1 MQRNDSETT
10 GGRLHARIADIL
22 AAEIAGGVHPP
33 GRHMVETQL
42 AERFG
47 VSRAPVRLA
56 LARLSQDGWL
66 DYAPARGH
74 SVRSDLP
81 AAETHDDGE
90 ADARRGDRD
99 IGARHAWEAIHAE
112 VEDAITAR
120 MAFGSWQVPETALAR
135 TFGVSRTV
143 ARDVLARLQG
153 RGLVRMDGGRW
164 VAPGLSPQRVDE
176 LYRLRALLEPAAL
189 REIGSSLPPGLV
201 ETSIRRLEEAAAG
214 CADGAALDGLEQDLH
229 VDLLSF
235 CANNTLLEAIR
246 QPQSLLIAHRFLYRA
261 TAELF
266 ETEPFI
272 EEHLG
277 IVQALARG
285 EVDVATARLHDH
297 LMDSR
302 LRAVLRLR
310 ALGSFD
316 GLEDVPYLKPSSRL
330 PAARPFDGLADK
342 KVRLAGDQGPK
353 RGGRSLR
360 QPLG

>member
-1 MQRNDSETT
+1 MQRSEADTA

-56 LARLSQDGWL
+56 LARLSREGWL
-66 DYAPARGH
+66 EHVPARGH
-74 SVRSDLP
+74 TVRSDLP
-81 AAETHDDGE
+81 AAEASEEGE
-90 ADARRGDRD
+90 ADPHRK
-99 IGARHAWEAIHAE
+99 IGARHAWETIHDE
-112 VEDAITAR
+112 VEDAITSR
-120 MAFGSWQVPETALAR
+120 IAFGSWQVPETALAR

-153 RGLVRMDGGRW
+153 RGLVQMDGGRW

-176 LYRLRALLEPAAL
+176 LYRLRALLEPAAI
-189 REIGSSLPPGLV
+189 REIGASLPHGHV
-201 ETSIRRLEEAAAG
+201 DASVRRLEEAAAG
-214 CADGAALDGLEQDLH
+214 HADGATLDGLEQDLH
-229 VDLLSF
+229 VDLLS
-235 CANNTLLEAIR
+235 CCGNATLLEAIR

-277 IVQALARG
+277 IFHALSRG
-285 EVDVATARLHDH
+285 DVEVATALLHDH

-302 LRAVLRLR
+302 IRAVRRLKALR
-310 ALGSFD
+310 GFD
-316 GLEDVPYLKPSSRL
+316 GLEDVPYLRPSSRL
-330 PAARPFDGLADK
+330 PA
-342 KVRLAGDQGPK
+342 
-353 RGGRSLR
+353 S
-360 QPLG
+360 